1 MTSRNFIYNTIKMFM
16 REKLWMRTLNIK
28 IYNIVMQK
36 KKNC

>member
-36 KKNC
+36 